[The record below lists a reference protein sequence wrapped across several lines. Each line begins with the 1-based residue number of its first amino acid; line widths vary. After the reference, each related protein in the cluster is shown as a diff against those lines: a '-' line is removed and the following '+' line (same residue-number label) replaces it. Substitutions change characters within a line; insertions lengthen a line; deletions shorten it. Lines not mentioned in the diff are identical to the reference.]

1 MCYHFIMSIEFKV
14 NHPVRQ
20 IKSFKYAF
28 EGLFHAIMTEPNFRI
43 QCLITLTSVILGKIF
58 KITRTEWSILITS
71 VGVLMIVE
79 IINTVIEE
87 IMDQLFKEKKEGVK
101 IIKDLSAA
109 AVLLTL
115 FVVMT
120 NLILIFGQ
128 RIF

>member
-1 MCYHFIMSIEFKV
+1 MSVEFKA

-43 QCLITLTSVILGKIF
+43 QVMITLTSVILGKIF
-58 KITRTEWSILITS
+58 KITRTEWSILVIS
-71 VGVLMIVE
+71 IGLLLIVE

-87 IMDQLFKEKKEGVK
+87 IMDQLFKEKREGVK

-109 AVLLTL
+109 AVLTTS
-115 FVVMT
+115 FVALT

-128 RIF
+128 RLF

>member
-1 MCYHFIMSIEFKV
+1 MSIEFKV

>member
-1 MCYHFIMSIEFKV
+1 MSLKFKA

-43 QCLITLTSVILGKIF
+43 QCMITVTSIILGKFF
-58 KITRTEWSILITS
+58 KITRTEWSVLVTS
-71 VGVLMIVE
+71 VGTLLIVE

-87 IMDQLFKEKKEGVK
+87 VMDQLFKEKREGVK

-109 AVLLTL
+109 AVLVTS
-115 FVVMT
+115 FVALT

-128 RIF
+128 RLF